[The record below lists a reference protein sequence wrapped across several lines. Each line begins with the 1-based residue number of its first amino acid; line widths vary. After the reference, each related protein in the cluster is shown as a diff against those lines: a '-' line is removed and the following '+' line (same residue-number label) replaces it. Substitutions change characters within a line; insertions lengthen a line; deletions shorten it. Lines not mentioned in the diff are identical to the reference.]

1 MIHLNATAGIP
12 AHYMNRHALITGP
25 TGTGKTVSIMRLIE
39 SLSQAGTPVIAPDV
53 KGDLPP
59 LAASCPARVLAPA
72 RGLCVP
78 LWAMGAD
85 LLARA
90 LELTEAQA
98 GALEIAF
105 SYAEEAGAPLDTL
118 GDLRALLSELA
129 AAPDTVAHIGY
140 VTRASVGTIQ
150 RALLRIEKG
159 GRGGIFGAPAFD
171 IAAAMDSGLVSIIDA
186 SALYHSPRLYGAF
199 MLWLLRELATRFPE
213 AGDLDRPRLALVIDE
228 SHCLFHEASP
238 ALLRSIEATAR
249 LIRSKGVALVF
260 ASQSPDDLPAV
271 IRAQCATRI
280 EHARAHGVG
289 NCLFS
294 TLDSS
299 GNPTSPRLIRPAL
312 PDCMSQPPPEQA
324 ASPPP
329 VIHQA
334 PRANKPAP
342 PPAAAPIADNMDSAG
357 YAFLGIAGAALLALG
372 YWLGAG

>member
-1 MIHLNATAGIP
+1 MIRLNATAGIP

-39 SLSQAGTPVIAPDV
+39 SLSQAGTPVVAPDV

-59 LAASCPARVLAPA
+59 LSASCPARVLAPA

-105 SYAEEAGAPLDTL
+105 SWAEETAAPLDTL
-118 GDLRALLSELA
+118 GDMRALLSTIA
-129 AAPDTVAHIGY
+129 AAPDNVAHIGY

-159 GRGGIFGAPAFD
+159 GQAGIFGAPAFD
-171 IAAAMDSGLVSIIDA
+171 IAAAMDSGLVTIVDA

-199 MLWLLRELATRFPE
+199 VLWLLRELATRFPE

-271 IRAQCATRI
+271 IRAQCATVI

-299 GNPTSPRLIRPAL
+299 GNATAPRMIRPAL
-312 PDCMSQPPPEQA
+312 PDCMAAPRHDQA
-324 ASPPP
+324 PRPASPPP
-329 VIHQA
+329 VIPQA
-334 PRANKPAP
+334 PRAHE
-342 PPAAAPIADNMDSAG
+342 IAENVDLHG
-357 YAFLGIAGAALLALG
+357 YAFLAIAGAALLAFG
-372 YWLGAG
+372 YWLGSG